1 MALQEISLDSTG
13 RYACQVTLDA
23 PPFLFVAK
31 SGHMTVISLPERI
44 PVISGL
50 PKLKPNF
57 NIGDR
62 VNINCSCHNTFP
74 PANLHWFINNKQVLL
89 SQSAKGF
96 VVKSQFSSEFR
107 FPASSLQEK
116 ILFWCT
122 KYSPFFSRMLFAMML
137 V

>member
-50 PKLKPNF
+50 PKLKPHF

-89 SQSAKGF
+89 SQSAKGI
-96 VVKSQFSSEFR
+96 VVTKVSSVQSLDFLRHRYKRKYFSGAQSTARFFR
-107 FPASSLQEK
+107 GCCLQ
-116 ILFWCT
+116 
-122 KYSPFFSRMLFAMML
+122 
-137 V
+137 